1 MSMVAPSLLA
11 VAGVA
16 LVVTALVG
24 ALGVLSARYA
34 RLARR
39 VSTQEQALAELGR
52 DLSELIRCEQGVS
65 ARLRDSEQRLSDIA
79 RAQRRLASADRDAL
93 SVDHVKKLLA
103 RGSTVEEI
111 VGTSELSTTEL
122 ELLAAITARERSTVR
137 RPVPA

>member
-1 MSMVAPSLLA
+1 MSMLAPSLLA

-16 LVVTALVG
+16 AVVSVLAG
-24 ALGVLSARYA
+24 ALGVLAVRYV

-39 VSTQEQALAELGR
+39 VAAQEQAIAALGR
-52 DLSELIRCEQGVS
+52 DLTELLRCEQGVS

-79 RAQRRLASADRDAL
+79 RAQRRLASADRDTL

-122 ELLAAITARERSTVR
+122 ELLAAINARERSGGH